1 MEFILPDSVMNI
13 LSRLETDGFSAF
25 VAGGAVRD
33 TIMGKTPHDYDIA
46 TSARPEEV
54 KKLFRR
60 TIDTGIKHGTIT
72 VVHNKTG
79 YEVTTFRTDGEYIIA
94 FMVKSRLAQSSL
106 ASSTKHTLCGCLP
119 SLYSPSVLNV
129 VTS

>member
-60 TIDTGIKHGTIT
+60 TIDTGIKHGTVT

-79 YEVTTFRTDGEYIIA
+79 YEVTTELTVNTVTVDIRRVYVLSMMQGKIVQDAI
-94 FMVKSRLAQSSL
+94 
-106 ASSTKHTLCGCLP
+106 LP
-119 SLYSPSVLNV
+119 
-129 VTS
+129 

>member
-13 LSRLETDGFSAF
+13 LSRLNTDGFSAF

-60 TIDTGIKHGTIT
+60 TIDTGIKHGTVT

-79 YEVTTFRTDGEYIIA
+79 YEVTTFNTVTADIHRVYVLSMMQGKIVQDAI
-94 FMVKSRLAQSSL
+94 
-106 ASSTKHTLCGCLP
+106 LP
-119 SLYSPSVLNV
+119 
-129 VTS
+129 

>member
-79 YEVTTFRTDGEYIIA
+79 YEVTTFRTDGDTVTADIRRVYVLSMMQGKIVQDAI
-94 FMVKSRLAQSSL
+94 
-106 ASSTKHTLCGCLP
+106 LP
-119 SLYSPSVLNV
+119 
-129 VTS
+129 

>member
-60 TIDTGIKHGTIT
+60 TIDTGIKHGTVT
-72 VVHNKTG
+72 VVHTRQVMKLPRSELTVNT
-79 YEVTTFRTDGEYIIA
+79 VTADIRR
-94 FMVKSRLAQSSL
+94 V
-106 ASSTKHTLCGCLP
+106 
-119 SLYSPSVLNV
+119 
-129 VTS
+129 

>member
-13 LSRLETDGFSAF
+13 LSRLETDGVSAF
-25 VAGGAVRD
+25 VAGGAVRE

-60 TIDTGIKHGTIT
+60 TIDTGIKHGTVT

-79 YEVTTFRTDGEYIIA
+79 YEVTTFRTDGEY
-94 FMVKSRLAQSSL
+94 SDGRHPQSV
-106 ASSTKHTLCGCLP
+106 SSVSYTHLDVYKRQMQMLWKI
-119 SLYSPSVLNV
+119 
-129 VTS
+129 

>member
-13 LSRLETDGFSAF
+13 LSRLKTDGFSAF

-60 TIDTGIKHGTIT
+60 TIDTGIKHGTVT

-79 YEVTTFRTDGEYIIA
+79 YEVTMITIAAATLNPDNFLTSFSEFSSVFSEEFTKKNLRIIDG
-94 FMVKSRLAQSSL
+94 FLF
-106 ASSTKHTLCGCLP
+106 
-119 SLYSPSVLNV
+119 
-129 VTS
+129 

>member
-60 TIDTGIKHGTIT
+60 TIAVSYTHLTLPTIAT
-72 VVHNKTG
+72 V
-79 YEVTTFRTDGEYIIA
+79 
-94 FMVKSRLAQSSL
+94 
-106 ASSTKHTLCGCLP
+106 
-119 SLYSPSVLNV
+119 
-129 VTS
+129 

>member
-54 KKLFRR
+54 KKLRKR
-60 TIDTGIKHGTIT
+60 KEIEEMEEKIK
-72 VVHNKTG
+72 K
-79 YEVTTFRTDGEYIIA
+79 
-94 FMVKSRLAQSSL
+94 MKSEL
-106 ASSTKHTLCGCLP
+106 
-119 SLYSPSVLNV
+119 
-129 VTS
+129 

>member
-60 TIDTGIKHGTIT
+60 TIDTGIKHGTFTTRQVMKLPRSELT
-72 VVHNKTG
+72 VNT
-79 YEVTTFRTDGEYIIA
+79 VTADIRRVYVLSMMQGKIVQDAI
-94 FMVKSRLAQSSL
+94 
-106 ASSTKHTLCGCLP
+106 LP
-119 SLYSPSVLNV
+119 
-129 VTS
+129 

>member
-54 KKLFRR
+54 KKLSAVRLIR
-60 TIDTGIKHGTIT
+60 YKARY
-72 VVHNKTG
+72 G
-79 YEVTTFRTDGEYIIA
+79 YGCSQQD
-94 FMVKSRLAQSSL
+94 RL
-106 ASSTKHTLCGCLP
+106 
-119 SLYSPSVLNV
+119 
-129 VTS
+129 

>member
-13 LSRLETDGFSAF
+13 LSRLETAGFSAF

-54 KKLFRR
+54 KKLRKR
-60 TIDTGIKHGTIT
+60 KEIEEMEEKIK
-72 VVHNKTG
+72 K
-79 YEVTTFRTDGEYIIA
+79 
-94 FMVKSRLAQSSL
+94 MKSEL
-106 ASSTKHTLCGCLP
+106 
-119 SLYSPSVLNV
+119 
-129 VTS
+129 

>member
-60 TIDTGIKHGTIT
+60 TIDTGIKHGTVT
-72 VVHNKTG
+72 VVHNKTVMKLPRS
-79 YEVTTFRTDGEYIIA
+79 ELTVNTVTADIRRVYVLSMMQGKIVQDAI
-94 FMVKSRLAQSSL
+94 
-106 ASSTKHTLCGCLP
+106 LP
-119 SLYSPSVLNV
+119 
-129 VTS
+129 

>member
-46 TSARPEEV
+46 TNARPGRGE
-54 KKLFRR
+54 R
-60 TIDTGIKHGTIT
+60 TFPA
-72 VVHNKTG
+72 V
-79 YEVTTFRTDGEYIIA
+79 
-94 FMVKSRLAQSSL
+94 RLIR
-106 ASSTKHTLCGCLP
+106 
-119 SLYSPSVLNV
+119 V
-129 VTS
+129 